1 MSTTPAILTLSR
13 RRLSLSARTPRE
25 IVVPL
30 ATPVLFAIVI
40 APALGTV
47 FGTLRGGIDY
57 MTFVA
62 LATVGLLVP
71 INTMF
76 SGIGVIVDRQAGA
89 QRELLSAPIR
99 RQLVPLSNLTVA
111 VMLTSLQIIVLVGA
125 AALRGAKF
133 NLDAS
138 GVGWFIGAVLFL
150 TIGMYGIAEILANR
164 ATSQESYIGALP
176 AIAIVPWF
184 FAGSLFPI
192 STLPS
197 ALTVIAKFLPLTHAL
212 ALIRYGFLDRR
223 GTGLHDIW
231 GMSNTT
237 EMAALSLGVV
247 ALFAVI
253 TTALSI
259 RVFTRSVLQ

>member
-1 MSTTPAILTLSR
+1 MSTTTALLTLSR
-13 RRLSLSARTPRE
+13 RRFALSAHTPRE

-30 ATPVLFAIVI
+30 VTPVLFALVI

-76 SGIGVIVDRQAGA
+76 AGIGVIVDRQSGA
-89 QRELLSAPIR
+89 QRELLAAPIPR
-99 RQLVPLSNLTVA
+99 DLVVLGNLTVA
-111 VMLTSLQIIVLVGA
+111 VALTALQVAVLVA
-125 AALRGAKF
+125 AGALRGAKF
-133 NLDAS
+133 DVGAS
-138 GVGWFIGAVLFL
+138 GIGWFVGAVLLL
-150 TIGMYGIAEILANR
+150 TIGMYGVAEIVANR
-164 ATSQESYIGALP
+164 SPTQEGYIGAVP

-192 STLPS
+192 STLP
-197 ALTVIAKFLPLTHAL
+197 AGLTVIAKILPLTHAL
-212 ALIRYGFLDRR
+212 ALIRYAFLDHR

-231 GMSNTT
+231 GLGNTT
-237 EMAALSLGVV
+237 EMAALSLAVLAV
-247 ALFAVI
+247 FAVL
-253 TTALSI
+253 TTSLAMSI
-259 RVFTRSVLQ
+259 FDRSVRQ